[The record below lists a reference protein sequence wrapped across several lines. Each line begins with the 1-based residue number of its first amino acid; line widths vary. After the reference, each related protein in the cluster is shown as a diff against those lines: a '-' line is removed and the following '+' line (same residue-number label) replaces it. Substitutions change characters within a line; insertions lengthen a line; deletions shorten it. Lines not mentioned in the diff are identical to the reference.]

1 MCGRSGLRYAM
12 VWEILHR
19 RHGSSDNNHS
29 VGSGKRG
36 SEIQNLETTIDE
48 AKSTSR
54 AEQSRRTTRAAE
66 KNPASS
72 LMAGFLAE
80 AEMFAFGSTDQRSSR

>member
-1 MCGRSGLRYAM
+1 MAAVTIIIQWEVGNVGARYKIWRLQ
-12 VWEILHR
+12 V
-19 RHGSSDNNHS
+19 
-29 VGSGKRG
+29 
-36 SEIQNLETTIDE
+36 DE
-48 AKSTSR
+48 AKSSTSR

>member
-1 MCGRSGLRYAM
+1 MAAVTIIIQWEVGNVGARYKIWRLQ
-12 VWEILHR
+12 V
-19 RHGSSDNNHS
+19 
-29 VGSGKRG
+29 
-36 SEIQNLETTIDE
+36 DE

>member
-1 MCGRSGLRYAM
+1 MEAVTIIIQWEVGNVGARYKIWRLQLM
-12 VWEILHR
+12 
-19 RHGSSDNNHS
+19 
-29 VGSGKRG
+29 K
-36 SEIQNLETTIDE
+36 

>member
-1 MCGRSGLRYAM
+1 M

-48 AKSTSR
+48 S
-54 AEQSRRTTRAAE
+54 EEHQQS
-66 KNPASS
+66 
-72 LMAGFLAE
+72 
-80 AEMFAFGSTDQRSSR
+80 

>member
-1 MCGRSGLRYAM
+1 M
-12 VWEILHR
+12 
-19 RHGSSDNNHS
+19 
-29 VGSGKRG
+29 K
-36 SEIQNLETTIDE
+36 

>member
-1 MCGRSGLRYAM
+1 MEAVTIIIQWEVGNVGARYKIWRLQ
-12 VWEILHR
+12 V
-19 RHGSSDNNHS
+19 
-29 VGSGKRG
+29 
-36 SEIQNLETTIDE
+36 DE

-54 AEQSRRTTRAAE
+54 AEQSRRTRAAE